1 MKTAHDAYGLR
12 QVPLLEMPGDQAA
25 IQEMLVHPHPR
36 RLPLGCLRCGGGRA
50 GTGRGSHPAAE
61 LHPLPARRGRPRG
74 SGRGCGGTS
83 ISWMAAWSPGISSSG
98 TCRKPYAS

>member
-36 RLPLGCLRCGGGRA
+36 RPPPGGLRGGG
-50 GTGRGSHPAAE
+50 GGEGGETGQQ
-61 LHPLPARRGRPRG
+61 GRQQ
-74 SGRGCGGTS
+74 TQE
-83 ISWMAAWSPGISSSG
+83 SSSSEHDG
-98 TCRKPYAS
+98 YATPTLPT